1 MLALRSAPVA
11 IRILLAALTF
21 LFAVYAAELL
31 FPLLPAV
38 IADPFMKFVSNA
50 IFVGAAALCAA
61 RGLRGSDERGTWLL
75 MGLGVLAWGLGLFY
89 YTFFQWDLE
98 TIPVPSLAD
107 AGYLMIYPPVWAA
120 LMLLYRSRIR
130 GRTAALWI
138 DGAIGALAV
147 GAIGAAVVLDAVL
160 DSVDGASL
168 GAAVN
173 LSYPLADVVMLG
185 LVVGVLA
192 MTGWRKAGAW
202 GWIAGGLALFA
213 LSDSLYFYGIALGT
227 YKEGVIYDAGWPAA
241 VLLLAYGAWTPA
253 SPLREGAARERR
265 QIMLPITFAVASL
278 GLLIYDH
285 FGPTNL
291 VALVLAS
298 SCLVAVLVRLVVTH
312 GDNRRMLATSREEA
326 TTDAL
331 TGLGNRRLLT
341 RDLERVAEDATT
353 ERPACLAIFDLDGF
367 KAYNDVYGHPAGD
380 SLLIRLSSALRAS
393 VKGRGDAYR
402 MGGDEFC
409 VLGRPEQ
416 SDTDLVLADAA
427 EALSERGDGFT
438 ISCSYGRVMLPAEAA
453 GAEHALH
460 VADQR
465 MYLQKNGGR
474 VSAGRQSSDVLLRAL
489 AERHPSLGDHVHGV
503 AELAVSIGARLGLL
517 PEELEDLRQAAELH
531 DMGKVAIP
539 DAILDKP
546 GPLDDAEWEF
556 MRRHTIIGERILQAA
571 PALERVATIVRSTHE
586 RMDGEGYPDRLAG
599 EAIPLAARIVLVC
612 DAFEAMTADRTYRKA
627 MSAEVAIEELERCA
641 GSQFDPRVVNAFR
654 ALASAAVRAAGVAAR
669 DDLQR

>member
-1 MLALRSAPVA
+1 MVALRSAPVA
-11 IRILLAALTF
+11 IRLVLAALTL
-21 LFAVYAAELL
+21 LFALYAAEIV
-31 FPLLPAV
+31 FGFLPGV
-38 IADPFMKFVSNA
+38 VGDPFMKYVSNL

-61 RGLRGSDERGTWLL
+61 RGLRGPGERGAWLL
-75 MGLGVLAWGLGLFY
+75 MGLGVLAWALGLFY

-107 AGYLMIYPPVWAA
+107 AGYLLIYPPIWAA
-120 LMLLYRSRIR
+120 LVLLYRSRIR
-130 GRTAALWI
+130 GRSGALWI

-147 GAIGAAVVLDAVL
+147 GAIGAAVVFDAVL
-160 DSVDGASL
+160 NSVDGAGLS
-168 GAAVN
+168 AATN
-173 LSYPLADVVMLG
+173 LSYPIADVVMLG

-192 MTGWRKAGAW
+192 MTGWRESGAW
-202 GWIAGGLALFA
+202 AWIAGGLAMFA
-213 LSDSLYFYGIALGT
+213 VSDSLYFYGIALGT
-227 YKEGVIYDAGWPAA
+227 YEEGVIYDAGWPLA
-241 VLLLAYGAWTPA
+241 VLLLAYGAWTPE
-253 SPLREGAARERR
+253 SPVRAGLAGERR
-265 QIMLPITFAVASL
+265 PILLPIVFAVTSL

-285 FGPTNL
+285 FDPTN
-291 VALVLAS
+291 VLALGLAG
-298 SCLVAVLVRLVVTH
+298 SCLVAVLVRLVGTH
-312 GDNRRMLATSREEA
+312 GDNRRMLAASREEA
-326 TTDAL
+326 STDAL
-331 TGLGNRRLLT
+331 TGLGNRRSLT
-341 RDLERVAEDATT
+341 RELERVVAEATV

-367 KAYNDVYGHPAGD
+367 KAYNDIYGHPAGD

-393 VKGRGDAYR
+393 VKGRGAAYR

-409 VLGRPEQ
+409 VLASPEHG
-416 SDTDLVLADAA
+416 DVDMVLADAA

-438 ISCSYGRVMLPAEAA
+438 ITCSYGKVVLPEEAA

-489 AERHPSLGDHVHGV
+489 CERHPSLGDHVHGV
-503 AELAVSIGARLGLL
+503 AELAVSIGEQLALL

-546 GPLDDAEWEF
+546 GPLNDDEWEF

-571 PALERVATIVRSTHE
+571 PALERVAAIVRSTHE
-586 RMDGEGYPDRLAG
+586 RMDGTGYPDQLIG
-599 EAIPLAARIVLVC
+599 DAIPLAARIVLVC
-612 DAFEAMTADRTYRKA
+612 DAYEAMTADRSYRKA

-641 GSQFDPRVVNAFR
+641 GTQFDPRVVVAFR
-654 ALASAAVRAAGVAAR
+654 ALEIQRAGLTGR
-669 DDLQR
+669 